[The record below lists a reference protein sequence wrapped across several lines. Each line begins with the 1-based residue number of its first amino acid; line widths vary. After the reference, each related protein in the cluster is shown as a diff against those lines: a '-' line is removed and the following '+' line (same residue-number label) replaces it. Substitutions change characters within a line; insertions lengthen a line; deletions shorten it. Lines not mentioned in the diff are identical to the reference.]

1 MLGGN
6 FARFASEKL
15 RRSHVKGCRLRK
27 RSIRRTP
34 TILQMEWVECGAA
47 SFGDDF
53 SPITGCGFLLSSC
66 AWPAAYR
73 ATAPR
78 RAIC

>member
-47 SFGDDF
+47 CLAMISR
-53 SPITGCGFLLSSC
+53 LS
-66 AWPAAYR
+66 R
-73 ATAPR
+73 AVDSS
-78 RAIC
+78 